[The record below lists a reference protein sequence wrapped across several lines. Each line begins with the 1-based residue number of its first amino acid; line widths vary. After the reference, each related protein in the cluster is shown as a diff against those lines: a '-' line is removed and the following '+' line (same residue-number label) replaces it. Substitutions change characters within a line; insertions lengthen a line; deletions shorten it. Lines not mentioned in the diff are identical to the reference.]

1 MSENKNSYTLSI
13 LCCDGGAAT
22 GTEAMVGIIAGGAAN
37 TGMHL
42 NVFGVIPMHFFT
54 V

>member
-1 MSENKNSYTLSI
+1 MSENKNSYTFSVFS
-13 LCCDGGAAT
+13 CDEGAAT
-22 GTEAMVGIIAGGAAN
+22 GTEAMVGIIAGGAAC